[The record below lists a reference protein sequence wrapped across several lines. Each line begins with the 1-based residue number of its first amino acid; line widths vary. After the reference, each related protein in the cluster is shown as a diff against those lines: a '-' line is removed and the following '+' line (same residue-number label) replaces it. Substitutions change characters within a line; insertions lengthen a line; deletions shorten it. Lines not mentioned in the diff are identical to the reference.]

1 MKLHRFVV
9 PIVALFA
16 VVGVSGASSP
26 ARSAVAQAPIVPL
39 VNFGGTACILGGSQG
54 GKWVTAD
61 KMAANV
67 QAGIKYR
74 MYSLAGFLGVS
85 TGTKAE
91 SLGVPCE
98 DVYSINVSP
107 KRTSKYEVFGM
118 GGNWAAV
125 PRVPRVERT
134 NQQVY
139 INAVR
144 DELKRMGLANP
155 TVKVSQ
161 VIRID
166 LEGDGSAEVLVS
178 ATRYAAEYEGL
189 AITPNAAAGDYSI
202 VFMRKVVNGKVQTIP
217 IEGEVYTEDKEFIAP
232 SAHSI
237 AAVLDLNNDKVMDVV
252 THGFYYEGECHSVYE
267 VKGTQVEEV
276 LTCGCGVSGFW
287 ILGFGF
293 WILDFGF
300 CLIERQRCG

>member
-1 MKLHRFVV
+1 MNLGRIIAPFIALLA
-9 PIVALFA
+9 IV
-16 VVGVSGASSP
+16 GASSASSQAAP
-26 ARSAVAQAPIVPL
+26 ADAPAPIVPL
-39 VNFGGTACILGGSQG
+39 VNFAGSSCILGGSQG
-54 GKWVTAD
+54 GQWVTAD

-67 QAGIKYR
+67 KGGIKYR

-85 TGTKAE
+85 TGTKSE

-98 DVYSINVSP
+98 DTYELQVSP

-125 PRVPRVERT
+125 PRVPRIEST

-139 INAVR
+139 IKAVG

-155 TVKVSQ
+155 KVKVSQ

-166 LEGDGSAEVLVS
+166 LEGDGSPEVLVS
-178 ATRYAAEYEGL
+178 ATNYAAQYEGL

-237 AAVLDLNNDKVMDVV
+237 SAVLDLNNDKVMDIV
-252 THGFYYEGECHSVYE
+252 THGFYYEGDWHSVYQ

-276 LTCGCGVSGFW
+276 LTCGCGV
-287 ILGFGF
+287 
-293 WILDFGF
+293 
-300 CLIERQRCG
+300 

>member
-1 MKLHRFVV
+1 MKLRRFIA
-9 PIVALFA
+9 PAVALLA
-16 VVGVSGASSP
+16 VMGISSASSQAAP
-26 ARSAVAQAPIVPL
+26 TGAQAAIVPL
-39 VNFGGTACILGGSQG
+39 VNFNGSACILGGSQG

-67 QAGIKYR
+67 KAGIKYR
-74 MYSLAGFLGVS
+74 IYSLAGFMGVS
-85 TGTKAE
+85 TGSRSE

-98 DVYSINVSP
+98 DTYSLTVSP
-107 KRTSKYEVFGM
+107 KRTGKYEVFGM

-161 VIRID
+161 VVRID

-178 ATRYAAEYEGL
+178 ATNYVTEYEGL
-189 AITPNAAAGDYSI
+189 SITPNAMAGDYSI
-202 VFMRKVVNGKVQTIP
+202 IFMRKVVNGKVQTIP
-217 IEGEVYTEDKEFIAP
+217 IEGEVYAEDKEFSAP

-237 AAVLDLNNDKVMDVV
+237 AAVLDLNNDRVMDIV
-252 THGFYYEGECHSVYE
+252 THGFYYEGDWHSVYE

-276 LTCGCGVSGFW
+276 LACGCGV
-287 ILGFGF
+287 
-293 WILDFGF
+293 
-300 CLIERQRCG
+300 